1 MNELLTYFFL
11 SFQTDIESPEVED
24 YDEIPSPAGL
34 EGDTEGAST
43 NLYDTEQYDV
53 QEHND
58 IQVNYLCVFSLCQP
72 LLKQINKQTSP
83 SPYFVF
89 IS

>member
-1 MNELLTYFFL
+1 MNYYHIIFFL

-34 EGDTEGAST
+34 EGDTVGAST
-43 NLYDTEQYDV
+43 DLYDTEQYDV

-58 IQVNYLCVFSLCQP
+58 IQVNCL
-72 LLKQINKQTSP
+72 IN
-83 SPYFVF
+83 
-89 IS
+89 